1 MYPET
6 LYAINEGM
14 YLGLLLLIEAVTLI
28 AALASIL
35 FIIFCLVGAACG
47 YFAEPRQPACHPLKP
62 VPPEPHEDDLS
73 AVLAGLEHGLD
84 DSLSGSLARQR
95 SASIH

>member
-28 AALASIL
+28 AALASVL
-35 FIIFCLVGAACG
+35 FIILCLVGAACG
-47 YFAEPRQPACHPLKP
+47 HFAAPRQPARHQIRP
-62 VPPEPHEDDLS
+62 VPPESNEYDLS

-84 DSLSGSLARQR
+84 DSLSGSLARQP